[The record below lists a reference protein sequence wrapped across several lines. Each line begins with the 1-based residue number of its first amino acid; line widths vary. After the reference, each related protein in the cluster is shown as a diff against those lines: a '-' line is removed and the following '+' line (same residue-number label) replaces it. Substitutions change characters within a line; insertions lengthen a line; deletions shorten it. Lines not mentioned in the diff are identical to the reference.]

1 MRLRLGTRGSALARA
16 QTALVAEALRGVRPD
31 VQIEV
36 VVIMTA
42 GDRLRGHIPVEEGP
56 DVESIKGLFTKEIEE
71 GLLRGEVDVAVHS
84 LKDLPAVE
92 TPGLRIAAVPPR
104 ADPSDAVVTR
114 DGRTLGELDRHALV
128 GTGSARREV
137 LIREMRP
144 DLRVVSI
151 RGNVDTRLR
160 KLAAGEVD
168 ALVLA
173 AAGLI
178 RLGRQDVITETLPPD
193 VFVPAPGQGA
203 LAIQIRAD
211 DGRVGEV
218 VAALDD
224 PPTRLAVEVERL
236 FTERVGGGCR
246 LPVGAY
252 CVARDGRLALTGMV
266 YHERPVRVRVE
277 GSASEGRTLA
287 LQAAQSI
294 SAAAGVGDR

>member
-1 MRLRLGTRGSALARA
+1 
-16 QTALVAEALRGVRPD
+16 VRPD
-31 VQIEV
+31 LVIEI
-36 VVIMTA
+36 VVITTS
-42 GDRLRGHIPVEEGP
+42 GDRLPGRIPVEEGA
-56 DVESIKGLFTKEIEE
+56 DAASVKGLFTKEIEE
-71 GLLRGEVDVAVHS
+71 ALLRDEVDVAVHS

-92 TPGLRIAAVPPR
+92 TPRLRIAAVPLR
-104 ADPSDAVVTR
+104 ADPRDAVVSSDR
-114 DGRTLGELDRHALV
+114 RGLRELAQGARV

-144 DLRVVSI
+144 DLRVMPI

-203 LAIQIRAD
+203 LTLQIRAD
-211 DGRVGEV
+211 DGRVNDV

-252 CVARDGRLALTGMV
+252 SVTRDGRLTLTGMV
-266 YHERPVRVRVE
+266 FHGRPVRVRVE